1 MFLEFV
7 VDNKHIFT
15 CTFCLQVTLPVKLD
29 ADTWVSVLEQSMLF
43 IFIIARWVLP
53 RGRISRDQLSQLL
66 FVYLGSA
73 SDVMELFVVFEEP
86 EIRTDLILS
95 YVTLGVWTLSL
106 FQFCLTLTATRD
118 VSSKN
123 FARETSFNDD
133 VEEEI
138 PKNKEKE
145 QMPSCCDKVFELEI
159 WSLFIAMFLQD
170 GPFLGVRL
178 YSMIVKGVL
187 SYGIL
192 FFTAK
197 NMLMIFMQL
206 YRLVVICVKIN
217 KVEDEDKG
225 GTPLNNTSSKVPPEK
240 KFSKTS
246 MVTSLGTTSTKSSF
260 LNEK

>member
-15 CTFCLQVTLPVKLD
+15 YSVCLQVTLPVKLD

-43 IFIIARWVLP
+43 IFIIARWILP

-86 EIRTDLILS
+86 QIRSDLMLS

-118 VSSKN
+118 VSSKI

-138 PKNKEKE
+138 PKDKEKE

-159 WSLFIAMFLQD
+159 WSLFIAILLQD

-178 YSMIVKGVL
+178 YAMIKKGVL
-187 SYGIL
+187 SYGII

-197 NMLMIFMQL
+197 NMLMIFMQM
-206 YRLVVICVKIN
+206 YRLVVICMKIN
-217 KVEDEDKG
+217 KVEDVDKG
-225 GTPLNNTSSKVPPEK
+225 GTPLNNTSKVPPENK
-240 KFSKTS
+240 MSKTS
-246 MVTSLGTTSTKSSF
+246 MATRLGSTSTKSSF